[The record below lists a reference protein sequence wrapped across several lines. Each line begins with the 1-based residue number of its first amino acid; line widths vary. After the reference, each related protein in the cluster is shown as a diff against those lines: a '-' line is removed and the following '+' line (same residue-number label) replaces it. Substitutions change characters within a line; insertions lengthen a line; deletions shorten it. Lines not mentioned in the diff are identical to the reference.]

1 MRVTVLSLAIAV
13 MTAITPSWATAN
25 DREIAQ
31 AIAQQIYA
39 SGQLQDYKVM
49 VKYADGTAY
58 IKGEV
63 QNQAQVASAIELA
76 KRHPNVNNVVN
87 MVTVNGQSA
96 EQGDNML
103 RPSAPPAQMA
113 DAPRFRQVQYNQPV
127 PQQRSTMQM
136 RPVANVSPN
145 HHLRVPT
152 PPGMPAGMQSPQLSY
167 PVQQAAANQ
176 PSSESK
182 SVLVQQRQQPTPAE
196 QPTPAAAHSPR
207 MMPVSHPM
215 AQQGMPVSHGQP
227 GAFGAPVPSH
237 MPHAGGATP
246 VRYDQPHLPSHAW
259 PSYAAYPNYAAVTYP
274 KQYSAAAW
282 PYIGPFYPYPQVP
295 LGWRKVSLEWDDGW
309 WFVDFKQRRH

>member
-96 EQGDNML
+96 AQGGNML

-113 DAPRFRQVQYNQPV
+113 NAPRFRQVQYNQPQ
-127 PQQRSTMQM
+127 PQQRSSMQM

-145 HHLRVPT
+145 HHLSVPT

-182 SVLVQQRQQPTPAE
+182 SVLVQQQQPTPAG
-196 QPTPAAAHSPR
+196 QPTPAAARSPR
-207 MMPVSHPM
+207 MMPASHPG
-215 AQQGMPVSHGQP
+215 AGRAMPVAHGQP